1 MELLQP
7 KIVISDVKYMF
18 LHLSKRK
25 HLTFNTFNLNFSF
38 GPILGGFNESFQI
51 TDDSLFDY
59 FLTEFLKFISI
70 ITSAF

>member
-25 HLTFNTFNLNFSF
+25 HLTFNTFFSKLFTF

-59 FLTEFLKFISI
+59 FFD
-70 ITSAF
+70 